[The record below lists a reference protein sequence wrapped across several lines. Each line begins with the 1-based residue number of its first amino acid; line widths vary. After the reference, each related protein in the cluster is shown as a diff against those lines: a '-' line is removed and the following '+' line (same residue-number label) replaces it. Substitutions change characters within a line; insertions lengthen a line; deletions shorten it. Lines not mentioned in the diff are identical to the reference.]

1 MRRLKIVELVL
12 ENFIPVLAGMGKER
26 ICLDLRDR
34 STRIN
39 VLIGKIGSGKTYIL
53 SHLQPFATVGTLDIR
68 NADDPIIEGK
78 DGYKR
83 IVYEADDSEYVITH
97 HYTWTGS
104 NHAKKSYVEKDGVE
118 LNPNG
123 NISTFNDIIQME
135 FGIDQS
141 FLRLIR
147 IGPNVT
153 NFINMKATERKAFIA
168 SLLKDTEFYL
178 SLYKYWSAELRTIN
192 TKVSILMNKLNTF
205 GNKSIDEMTSDME
218 KLEDTRKK
226 RQTKIDDLKQKR
238 SDIKAES
245 NSFLNGLSIQ
255 DFHRKR
261 KDIGNEIET
270 LVFEMDNIKAS
281 LESFKDYPDLEVVIK
296 EIGRYD
302 SKLSTDNEMLQ
313 NLSKTYEEVTEN
325 LNTALDRKAISEDK
339 NHMQTLNESYQELLE
354 KATLYEKKLKGFK
367 CEYSSAQLTSL
378 LEEINTMNVLINE
391 ISQYDSEIIGFLYDS
406 DSSVLNYAKEKIEI
420 LNLRKLKVQKLMNNL
435 RFSDKYEAP
444 STLFFPP
451 FCPTKSCPYYVT
463 HPETLQKSIKGK
475 DALDDQ
481 LLAYQSEIQE
491 LDVQIYKYNDYPII
505 YSKISSLK
513 SYWKKVSPI
522 LSSIKAL
529 NCDSLRK
536 ALTLIQYQVWYNY
549 DKIIDTIDLIEI
561 RDQYYEL
568 TEKIKQIKNE
578 LNQLELSR
586 DESLDNT
593 ISRLKKEKAEL
604 EEKIDKTE
612 KERLEDEKKVKSYNS
627 QYVELSKKSEYDARL
642 STLTVELDKAISER
656 DDLEEKARRLDDN
669 IGLITTLDQHI
680 LEHEGKLKET
690 LGEIDTL
697 RTKMNDI
704 SYTTKELD
712 GLLEEQKWMTY
723 MVDAVGSKKGIPMK
737 MVKMFFDSCRGT
749 INDMLYMVSEDEFEI
764 LDFRIGEKEFT
775 IPYVVNGSVA
785 DDISKASQGQTSIVS
800 TALSFALVKELGL
813 KSDDGYY
820 SIPLLDEPD
829 AALHKNDK
837 PKLISIIMKYLDDIG
852 SEQCFV
858 ITHDENT
865 FDGYPV
871 QIIMTTDESV
881 NKDRYANAIHL

>member
-1 MRRLKIVELVL
+1 MRRLKIVELIL

-34 STRIN
+34 TTRIN
-39 VLIGKIGSGKTYIL
+39 VLIGKIGSGKTYVL
-53 SHLQPFATVGTLDIR
+53 SHLQPFATVGTLDVR
-68 NADDPIIEGK
+68 NADDPVIEGK

-83 IVYEADDSEYVITH
+83 IVYEMDDSEYIITH
-97 HYTWTGS
+97 NYTWTGS
-104 NHAKKSYVEKDGVE
+104 SHAKKSYITKDGVE

-123 NISTFNDIIQME
+123 NVTTFNDIIQME

-178 SLYKYWSAELRTIN
+178 TLYKYWSAELRTIN

-205 GNKSIDEMTSDME
+205 GNRSMDEMTADME
-218 KLEDTRKK
+218 DLEDKRKDK
-226 RQTKIDDLKQKR
+226 QSKIDNLKDRR
-238 SDIKAES
+238 SDLKAES
-245 NSFLNGLSIQ
+245 NSFLKGMSVKEFNQKREGLKKEIDSLAS
-255 DFHRKR
+255 D
-261 KDIGNEIET
+261 KDEIED
-270 LVFEMDNIKAS
+270 L
-281 LESFKDYPDLEVVIK
+281 LESFKEYPNIESIMHD
-296 EIGRYD
+296 IGKYD
-302 SKLSTDNEMLQ
+302 SKLTTDTTRLQ
-313 NLSKTYEEVTEN
+313 EYSERYEVVIED
-325 LNTALDRKAISEDK
+325 LNTALDRKAISGDK
-339 NHMQTLNESYQELLE
+339 DHMQTLKESYNELLS
-354 KATLYEKKLKGFK
+354 KANEYERRLKGFK
-367 CEYSSAQLTSL
+367 CDHSSAQLSSL
-378 LEEINTMNVLINE
+378 LDEINAMNVLINE
-391 ISQYDSEIIGFLYDS
+391 ITQYDSETINFLYDS
-406 DSSVLNYAKEKIEI
+406 DSSVIQFAQEKINI
-420 LNLRKLKVQKLMNNL
+420 LNLRKMKVQKLINNL
-435 RFSDKYEAP
+435 RFSEKYESP

-463 HPETLQKSIKGK
+463 HPETLQKSLKGK
-475 DALDDQ
+475 DAFDDQ

-491 LDVQIYKYNDYPII
+491 LDVQIYKYNEYPII

-529 NCDSLRK
+529 NSDSLK
-536 ALTLIQYQVWYNY
+536 KVLTLVQYQIWYNY
-549 DKIIDTIDLIEI
+549 DKVIDTIDLIEI
-561 RDQYYEL
+561 RDKYYEL
-568 TEKIKQIKNE
+568 TERIKKIKND
-578 LNQLELSR
+578 LNRLDLAN
-586 DESLDNT
+586 DKSLDDQ
-593 ISRLKKEKAEL
+593 ISSLKKEKEEL
-604 EEKIDKTE
+604 EEKIARTE
-612 KERLEDEKKVKSYNS
+612 KEKIEDENRVKSLNA
-627 QYVELSKKSEYDARL
+627 QYVELSKKATYEAQFL
-642 STLTVELDKAISER
+642 ALTEALNKAIDMR
-656 DDLEEKARRLDDN
+656 NDFDEKSRRIDDN
-669 IGLITTLDQHI
+669 VGVITALDQQI
-680 LEHEGKLKET
+680 LEQQGKLKEI
-690 LGEIDTL
+690 LGKIDDL

-737 MVKMFFDSCRGT
+737 MVKMFFDSCRGA

-775 IPYVVNGSVA
+775 IPYMVNGSIA

-813 KSDDGYY
+813 KSDNTHYP
-820 SIPLLDEPD
+820 IPLLDEPD

-837 PKLISIIMKYLDDIG
+837 PKLISILMKYLDDIG

-871 QIIMTTDESV
+871 QVIMTTDESV
-881 NKDRYANAIHL
+881 NQERYADAIHL

>member
-218 KLEDTRKK
+218 ELEDTRKK

-451 FCPTKSCPYYVT
+451 FCPPKACPYYVT

-586 DESLDNT
+586 DESLDNM

-604 EEKIDKTE
+604 EEKIDRTE
-612 KERLEDEKKVKSYNS
+612 KERLEDEKKVKSYNA

>member
-1 MRRLKIVELVL
+1 MKRLKIVELLL

-26 ICLDLRDR
+26 ICLDLRDC

-53 SHLQPFATVGTLDIR
+53 SHLQPFATVGTLDVR

-83 IVYEADDSEYVITH
+83 IVYDIGDSEIIINHY
-97 HYTWTGS
+97 YTWNGS
-104 NHAKKSYVEKDGVE
+104 GHSKKSYIEKDGVE

-178 SLYKYWSAELRTIN
+178 SLYKYWSADLRTIN

-205 GNKSIDEMTSDME
+205 GNKSMDEMISEME
-218 KLEDTRKK
+218 DLEDHRKE
-226 RQTKIDDLKQKR
+226 RQMKIDDLKQKR

-245 NSFLNGLSIQ
+245 NSFLNGLSTQ
-255 DFHRKR
+255 DFHKKR
-261 KDIGNEIET
+261 KDLGKEIET
-270 LVFEMDNIKAS
+270 TVFEIDNIKAS
-281 LESFKDYPDLEVVIK
+281 LESFKDYLDLETVIK
-296 EIGRYD
+296 EIGHYD
-302 SKLSTDNEMLQ
+302 SKLSMDTEKLQ
-313 NLSKTYEEVTEN
+313 NLSKDYEKVIED
-325 LNTALDRKAISEDK
+325 LNTALDRKTISGDQEY
-339 NHMQTLNESYQELLE
+339 MQTLKGSYQELLE
-354 KATLYEKKLKGFK
+354 KANQYEKKLRGFK
-367 CEYSSAQLTSL
+367 CEYSSAKLTSL
-378 LEEINTMNVLINE
+378 LDEINTMNVLINE
-391 ISQYDSEIIGFLYDS
+391 ISQYDSEVIGFLYDS
-406 DSSVLNYAKEKIEI
+406 DSSVINYAKEKIEI

-444 STLFFPP
+444 NRLFFPP
-451 FCPTKSCPYYVT
+451 FCPTETCPYYVT
-463 HPETLQKSIKGK
+463 HPETLRKSIKGK

-505 YSKISSLK
+505 FSKISSLK
-513 SYWKKVSPI
+513 SYWRNISPI

-536 ALTLIQYQVWYNY
+536 TLTLVQYQIWYNY

-561 RDQYYEL
+561 RDQYYAL
-568 TEKIKQIKNE
+568 TEKIKKIKNE
-578 LNQLELSR
+578 LNQLELSK
-586 DESLDNT
+586 DDSLDEM
-593 ISRLKKEKAEL
+593 ISRLQKEKSDL
-604 EEKIDKTE
+604 EDKLETTE
-612 KERLEDEKKVKSYNS
+612 KERIVDEEKLKSYNA
-627 QYVELSKKSEYDARL
+627 QYVGLSKKSEYESKL
-642 STLTVELDKAISER
+642 STLSVELNKMLEER

-669 IGLITTLDQHI
+669 VGVITTLDQRI
-680 LEHEGKLKET
+680 LEQEGKIKYILE
-690 LGEIDTL
+690 EIDSL

-813 KSDDGYY
+813 KSNDGYY

-829 AALHKNDK
+829 APLHKTDK
-837 PKLISIIMKYLDDIG
+837 PKMISIIMKYLDDIG

-871 QIIMTTDESV
+871 QVIMTTDESV
-881 NKDRYANAIHL
+881 NSERYANAIHL

>member
-218 KLEDTRKK
+218 ELEDTRKK

-451 FCPTKSCPYYVT
+451 LCPTKSCPYYVT

-586 DESLDNT
+586 DESLDNM

-604 EEKIDKTE
+604 EEKIDRTE
-612 KERLEDEKKVKSYNS
+612 KERLEDEKKVKSYNA